1 MGLAIRTA
9 VPPRAFRARSSG
21 DTARYCRTRATV
33 PELLRFTFN
42 GWGAYPETGKSTML
56 GKMMTGLAA
65 VAIVSVATTMSASA
79 QQKPAQQKKVTVTIP
94 KQLCEMVTVD
104 TQNWGPQTVQVCGPP
119 GGPRGQATAIS
130 PKLKYRQ
137 AKPK

>member
-1 MGLAIRTA
+1 
-9 VPPRAFRARSSG
+9 
-21 DTARYCRTRATV
+21 
-33 PELLRFTFN
+33 
-42 GWGAYPETGKSTML
+42 ML

-79 QQKPAQQKKVTVTIP
+79 QQKKVTVTM
-94 KQLCEMVTVD
+94 E
-104 TQNWGPQTVQVCGPP
+104 VCGPP